1 MAECIREL
9 DVRQVPP
16 PRRHPEIFQTF
27 DSLEPGDAFVLI
39 NDHDPKPLLYQF
51 QVERPGRFDWSV
63 LEAGPERFRI
73 EIRRSRRHGPRNVTE
88 FLESDHKRLDAIFSD
103 VERLLAAGSL
113 PESARRFA
121 EGACGL
127 NWHIDAEE
135 RVLFPAFEGA
145 TGNTS
150 GPTAVMRAEHVEIR
164 RLIDAVRAAMNLSDA
179 DRSRKA
185 IRRLAEVLSEHNAKE
200 EQILDPMTDRVIGAE
215 RDRDDL
221 VKRMQA
227 C

>member
-1 MAECIREL
+1 MAERIGEL

-27 DSLEPGDAFVLI
+27 DSLEPGDAFVLV

-51 QVERPGRFDWSV
+51 QVERPARFDWSV

-73 EIRRSRRHGPRNVTE
+73 EIRRRVGHGPRNVTE
-88 FLESDHKRLDAIFSD
+88 FSERDHRRLDAVFPD
-103 VERLLAAGSL
+103 VERLLATGSF

-135 RVLFPAFEGA
+135 RVLFPAFEEA
-145 TGNTS
+145 TGNTN
-150 GPTAVMRAEHVEIR
+150 GPTVVMRTEHVEIR
-164 RLIDAVRAAMNLSDA
+164 RLIDAVRAALNLSDT
-179 DRSRKA
+179 DTSRKA
-185 IRRLAEVLSEHNAKE
+185 IRQLVEALSAHNAKE
-200 EQILDPMTDRVIGAE
+200 EQILYPLTDQAIGGE
-215 RDRDDL
+215 RERDDL
-221 VKRMQA
+221 VRRMQA